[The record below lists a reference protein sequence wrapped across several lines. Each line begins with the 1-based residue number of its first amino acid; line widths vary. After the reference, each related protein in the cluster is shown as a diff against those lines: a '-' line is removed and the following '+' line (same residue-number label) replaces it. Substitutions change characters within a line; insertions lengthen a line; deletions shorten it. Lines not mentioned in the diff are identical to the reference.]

1 MHIAKYF
8 VVYHEEQWKIR
19 YSDTLYGPYD
29 RQKTA
34 ISQAIDMALIVGQAG
49 GTAQVL
55 VENERGEARLEW
67 PLAHDLATTEHQ
79 RLTDLSFA
87 STSPAQG
94 STLHDAEEAGTVP
107 DTGPSNP
114 ESGVETIYVD
124 DDGILL
130 EEPSNEPLPPV

>member
-8 VVYHEEQWKIR
+8 VVYHDQQWKIR
-19 YSDTLYGPYD
+19 YSNTLYGPYD

-67 PLAHDLATTEHQ
+67 PLAHDLASSEQQGLTE
-79 RLTDLSFA
+79 LSFA
-87 STSPAQG
+87 TSQLAQDP
-94 STLHDAEEAGTVP
+94 TPQTAEAVHVEPLVP
-107 DTGPSNP
+107 QPD
-114 ESGVETIYVD
+114 VETVYLD
-124 DDGILL
+124 DDVVEPEQTS
-130 EEPSNEPLPPV
+130 EEPIPPV

>member
-8 VVYHEEQWKIR
+8 VVYHDQQWKIR
-19 YSDTLYGPYD
+19 YSNTLYGPYD

-67 PLAHDLATTEHQ
+67 PLAHDLASPEQRGLTE
-79 RLTDLSFA
+79 LSFA
-87 STSPAQG
+87 TSQLAQEP
-94 STLHDAEEAGTVP
+94 TLQTAEAVQVSEPSVP
-107 DTGPSNP
+107 PL
-114 ESGVETIYVD
+114 EVETAYPD
-124 DDGILL
+124 DEVVVPEQTSD
-130 EEPSNEPLPPV
+130 EPISPV